1 MSTLQTKIFMALF
14 CASMLTFSGSLIAAD
29 VYIDYDH
36 SLDLNKYK
44 TFQMADVSK
53 GALAQSSPLM
63 NQRIHD
69 MIVQHLTGMGMTEV
83 KENPDQ
89 TITYDASTKENH
101 VLNTVGAPMG
111 PVGIGF
117 RGGWGRFG
125 GMGMATTTV
134 STFTEGTLVVDA
146 YTVPGKQIIWRGIAE
161 ASVSENPEKTT
172 KNVTKSLDKMFEKL
186 AKVMAQ

>member
-1 MSTLQTKIFMALF
+1 MTTFQTRLSTLLF
-14 CASMLTFSGSLIAAD
+14 CSFMLMFSGSLLAAD

-44 TFQMADVSK
+44 TFQMSDTSK
-53 GALAQSSPLM
+53 GALAQANPLL

-69 MIVQHLTGMGMTEV
+69 MIVQHLTGMGMKEV
-83 KENPDQ
+83 TENPDQ
-89 TITYDASTKENH
+89 TITYDASTKQNH

-134 STFTEGTLVVDA
+134 STFTEGTLVVDS

-161 ASVSENPEKTT
+161 ASVSENPERTT
-172 KNVTKSLDKMFEKL
+172 KNVTRSLDSMFEKL
-186 AKVMAQ
+186 AKVLAQ

>member
-1 MSTLQTKIFMALF
+1 MMTFQTKLFMLLI
-14 CASMLTFSGSLIAAD
+14 CAFTLTFSANLMAAD

-44 TFQMADVSK
+44 TFQIADTSK
-53 GALAQSSPLM
+53 GALAQSNPLM
-63 NQRIHD
+63 NQRVHD

-83 KENPDQ
+83 TENPEQ
-89 TITYDASTKENH
+89 TITYDASTKQNH

-134 STFTEGTLVVDA
+134 STFTEGTLVIDS

-172 KNVTKSLDKMFEKL
+172 KNVTKALDEMFEKL